1 MKRWLD
7 RGIKQLLILSL
18 IVPLL
23 AACGIT
29 DTIQEQYPLESVGG
43 SGNQTSYVYR
53 ASGQSVP
60 EVANALI
67 EQRRPQQQSA
77 EDTQRMFLVYSDEI
91 VQLQQDPEAPEDTLI
106 EVDSKEYVRNNYSP
120 GFLEGYLLASVIGDL
135 FDHGRYGGGKYRGY
149 TSKDVYTPQGK
160 YRTPTI
166 DDKKMAPPMTV
177 ERSGS
182 IFRRSKDASST
193 IAGGNSPSAAPSPST
208 GKIIRGGSGSS
219 SDNGKSGG
227 IFTKPKKYKP
237 PKISKRIGKIGRRR

>member
-7 RGIKQLLILSL
+7 RAIKQLLVLSL

-29 DTIQEQYPLESVGG
+29 DTIQEQYPLESVNG
-43 SGNQTSYVYR
+43 SGDQTSYVYR

-60 EVANALI
+60 EVASALI
-67 EQRRPQQQSA
+67 ERRQPQQQSA
-77 EDTQRMFLVYSDEI
+77 EDTERMFLVYADEI
-91 VQLQQDPEAPEDTLI
+91 IQLQQDPEAPEDTLI
-106 EVDSKEYVRNNYSP
+106 EVDSKEYVRHNYNP
-120 GFLEGYLLASVIGDL
+120 GFLEGYLLASLIDDL
-135 FDHGRYGGGKYRGY
+135 FDHGRYGGKYRGY
-149 TSKDVYTPQGK
+149 TTKDVYMPQGK

-193 IAGGNSPSAAPSPST
+193 VAGGNSTSTAPSSST
-208 GKIIRGGSGSS
+208 GKITRGGNGSDGGS
-219 SDNGKSGG
+219 SGG
-227 IFTKPKKYKP
+227 IFTKPKKYKA